1 VAALSID
8 VLNVAPTTA
17 ATGPDFGEVGVLY
30 SVGIDPV
37 VDPGDDALALTI
49 NWGDSTSSTFGA
61 GSIPTSATHLYAQ
74 PGDYTITFDGTDEDG
89 TYLTLAT
96 KTITVLPQAVTLTDD
111 VDRFI
116 TTGTLRD
123 RVFGLD
129 GSDAILTAGGNDILV
144 GGAGGDRLQAGDGDD
159 ILVGG
164 LGPDVL
170 NLGAGTDTVVVST
183 ADFDGTFTA
192 DFIEDYVPGEDRIQI
207 IGFGFTQFSEL
218 TFNPVAGNLALMLNA
233 TSVLVF
239 EGYTAVGQLNQG
251 DFSFPAAGPAL
262 GSLGSVGNPILSDN
276 DDRFITS
283 DPGANIAD
291 AGAGEDVLI
300 TGPGNDVLIGGADGD
315 RLQGGAGDDEL
326 RGGPGPDILQGDG
339 GADLFVLVP
348 GDFPAGLE
356 VDFIEDF
363 EPGTDRVSL
372 LGFGFTD
379 FSQLTWQSTADG
391 IAANLGNSNFLVF
404 SGFADETGFS
414 AADFILDPPAPSS
427 AAPAPMAIS
436 GFASIAA
443 PSAAASRAASAPVED
458 EAPALLLEAPVEAEG
473 PAPLQD
479 APVAEEVPV
488 VAVRVVEENP
498 APVAAVASMASHRAP
513 GEPIVTEPA
522 QVVFAAQ
529 PLVAPEATVLQV
541 GPVEMVSEIALAGPV
556 REDAAAAERTG
567 A

>member
-1 VAALSID
+1 
-8 VLNVAPTTA
+8 
-17 ATGPDFGEVGVLY
+17 
-30 SVGIDPV
+30 
-37 VDPGDDALALTI
+37 
-49 NWGDSTSSTFGA
+49 
-61 GSIPTSATHLYAQ
+61 
-74 PGDYTITFDGTDEDG
+74 
-89 TYLTLAT
+89 
-96 KTITVLPQAVTLTDD
+96 
-111 VDRFI
+111 
-116 TTGTLRD
+116 
-123 RVFGLD
+123 
-129 GSDAILTAGGNDILV
+129 
-144 GGAGGDRLQAGDGDD
+144 
-159 ILVGG
+159 
-164 LGPDVL
+164 
-170 NLGAGTDTVVVST
+170 
-183 ADFDGTFTA
+183 
-192 DFIEDYVPGEDRIQI
+192 
-207 IGFGFTQFSEL
+207 
-218 TFNPVAGNLALMLNA
+218 
-233 TSVLVF
+233 
-239 EGYTAVGQLNQG
+239 
-251 DFSFPAAGPAL
+251 
-262 GSLGSVGNPILSDN
+262 
-276 DDRFITS
+276 
-283 DPGANIAD
+283 
-291 AGAGEDVLI
+291 
-300 TGPGNDVLIGGADGD
+300 
-315 RLQGGAGDDEL
+315 GGAGDDEL

-488 VAVRVVEENP
+488 VTVRVVEENP

-567 A
+567 AATRPVSTPSSAAPSTPAPSTPAPSTSALAFDVLPPREEDAPHAIASTGSERQDRRPGAFDAAAAATVRERMVASEAEGQAVRRLDGIMVYDPSRGRFDGSDESGGGYVMLAPGSGRR